1 MTTDHKA
8 NMTFEA
14 QVRQTAEA
22 VWNMEPGSCQPMHYP
37 NDPVVREI
45 DGIARLRDVTHLLMV
60 TTSTRLDKVRDDT
73 RKLQSAETIERNNNA
88 PAISK
93 WLITLKQLDAE
104 HIEYARKQNV
114 KVLTLAQFQRRF
126 FDAAKY
132 LAMRAR
138 SAFGSARNPL
148 NESITIPD
156 GAYVNLPMRVAADSN
171 RSKSSISGKAITLPQ
186 ICSRILAGEMII
198 LRAPFGAGK
207 SLTTRELF
215 KLLVAAQS
223 TDAAKPI
230 PLALN
235 LREHWGENHFDEIL
249 DRHARGVGYT
259 PREDLVLA
267 WRAGM
272 CCLLLDGYDEV
283 AAQTLVRTAD
293 KNFMRE
299 ARRHALSGVRDFTQ
313 KMPATVGV
321 FICGRDQYFDSEV
334 ELASSLGIGQR
345 RCLIIDLGEFDEASA
360 NDFLARNGV
369 TKPLPDWLPRKPL
382 LLSYLL
388 RESLMEEILSI
399 DGSKGF
405 AHAWDSFLTAICAR
419 EAALDRSVME
429 LETVRSVL
437 ERLAFSVRGKA
448 NGTGPISG
456 VDLAEA
462 YTAETSQSAGE
473 GVLAQLQRLPGLA
486 QRDAESGTRSFV
498 DADMLSALQGG
509 AFARQ
514 ALRSFRDVAV
524 SPLAPLSARAQEMA
538 AYKLGKENADANTL
552 IGIASE
558 LARSGGAAATATM
571 QHAADCLGVAMH
583 LAIAQEVATLNL
595 RDIVIDGAYLDSI
608 ALDEISLRNASF
620 RNCIVNELRLAE
632 ATEHDQISFSGCII
646 GRIVGA
652 SSRGGVPTWLVSQDC
667 EVDQLD
673 DVSTNNAV
681 LKLDISPQLKAL
693 LTILRKL
700 YRQAGSGRKLAA
712 FSRGIT
718 RPDVLA
724 YVDPVLAILQRH
736 QFISVFNSVVHPVR
750 RQSGRVSAI
759 LSSPT
764 LADDPVVVET
774 RNLQ

>member
-1 MTTDHKA
+1 MASNYKA
-8 NMTFEA
+8 NMTFEDN
-14 QVRQTAEA
+14 VRQIAEA

-60 TTSTRLDKVRDDT
+60 TTSTRLDKVKGDC
-73 RKLQSAETIERNNNA
+73 RKLKSAEAIERNTA

-93 WLITLKQLDAE
+93 WLITQKQLDAE
-104 HIEYARKQNV
+104 HVEYARKQNV
-114 KVLTLAQFQRRF
+114 KAITLKHFQRRF
-126 FDAAKY
+126 FDAPKY

-138 SAFGSARNPL
+138 SAFGSARNPRD
-148 NESITIPD
+148 ESIVIPD
-156 GAYVNLPMRVAADSN
+156 DAYVNLPMRVAVDSN
-171 RSKSSISGKAITLPQ
+171 RGNGGLSGKAITLPQ
-186 ICSRILAGEMII
+186 ICARILAGEMIV

-207 SLTTRELF
+207 SLTTREVF

-223 TDAAKPI
+223 DDATQPI

-235 LREHWGENHFDEIL
+235 LREHWGENHFDEML

-259 PREDLVLA
+259 PREDLVVA

-299 ARRHALSGVRDFTQ
+299 ARRHALGGVRDFTQ
-313 KMPATVGV
+313 KMPASAGV

-334 ELASSLGIGQR
+334 EMANSLGIVGR
-345 RCLIIDLGEFDEASA
+345 KYLIVDLGEFNEASA
-360 NDFLARNGV
+360 NEFLARNGV
-369 TKPLPDWLPRKPL
+369 TQPLPDWLPRKPL

-388 RESLMEEILSI
+388 RENLMEEILSI
-399 DGSKGF
+399 DGSRGF

-419 EAALDRSVME
+419 EAALDRSVMD

-437 ERLAFSVRGKA
+437 ERLAFSVRGRA
-448 NGTGPISG
+448 NGTGPVSG
-456 VDLAEA
+456 LDLAEA
-462 YTAETSQSAGE
+462 YTSETSQSAGE

-498 DADMLSALQGG
+498 DADMLSALQGS
-509 AFARQ
+509 AFARH
-514 ALRSFRDVAV
+514 ALTSFRNVTV

-538 AYKLGKENADANTL
+538 AYKLRKQDADANTL
-552 IGIASE
+552 IGIASQ
-558 LARSGGAAATATM
+558 LVKNSNGDSNAT
-571 QHAADCLGVAMH
+571 QYAADCLAVAMRV
-583 LAIAQEVATLNL
+583 AIAQEAATLDL
-595 RDIVIDGAYLDSI
+595 RDIVIDGALLETIS
-608 ALDEISLRNASF
+608 LDEISLKNVSF

-632 ATEHDQISFSGCII
+632 TTVHDRLSFSGCII
-646 GRIVGA
+646 ARVVGA
-652 SSRGGVPTWLVSQDC
+652 SSSEGVPTWLVSPDC
-667 EVDQLD
+667 QVDQFD
-673 DVSTNNAV
+673 DVSTNSAV

-700 YRQAGSGRKLAA
+700 YLQAGSGRKLAA

-718 RPDVLA
+718 RPDVLD
-724 YVDPVLAILQRH
+724 YVGPVLAILQRH
-736 QFISVFNSVVHPVR
+736 EFISVFNSVVHPVR